1 LADHC
6 AALVAGRKLL
16 VGHMQKKIL
25 FISYD
30 GMTDP
35 LGQSQVIPYL
45 QGLSKKGFQFFLLSC
60 EKQEAF
66 AKNETAVKA
75 MLAGYNI
82 EWIPIPYTKNPPVL
96 STLKDII
103 NLRKQAK
110 KIHRQYGI
118 DIVHTRPG
126 VPALV
131 GLWMKQTMGIKFLHD
146 VREFYADS
154 RVEGGMWNISNPLF
168 KIIYRF
174 FKKKEQQEIAA
185 SDGIVCLTHAA
196 EKIITALPEYKK
208 NTPLKVI
215 PCSADLNLFNPST
228 INTSQK
234 QQLQKELYIADN
246 DFVISYLGSI
256 GGWYMTGEM
265 LRFCKLLS
273 DRKPETKFLF
283 ISPHLHDVI
292 AAEAA
297 KYGLPADR
305 LIVKHGKRSEVPV
318 LLSLS
323 NYSLFFIK
331 PCFSKL
337 SSSPTK
343 HGEIMAMG
351 IPVITNSGV
360 GDVKEI
366 VDQYNTGYVLDE
378 FTDTAFNTVI
388 DNMLAGKSFDA
399 NSIRSGAV
407 EFYSLEKAVELY
419 EEIYNSVLG

>member
-1 LADHC
+1 
-6 AALVAGRKLL
+6 L

-45 QGLSKKGFQFFLLSC
+45 QGLSKKDFRFFLLSC
-60 EKQEAF
+60 EKQQVF
-66 AKNETAVKA
+66 IKNEDAVKRI
-75 MLAGYNI
+75 LAAYNI
-82 EWIPIPYTKNPPVL
+82 EWIPIPYTRRPPVL

-103 NLRKQAK
+103 NLRKKAK
-110 KIHRQYGI
+110 QIHLRYGI
-118 DIVHTRPG
+118 DMVHTRPG
-126 VPALV
+126 IPALV
-131 GLWMKQTMGIKFLHD
+131 GLWMKQTMGVKFLHD

-174 FKKKEQQEIAA
+174 FKKKEQEEIAG

-196 EKIITALPEYKK
+196 EKIITVLPEYKK
-208 NTPLKVI
+208 SIPLKVI
-215 PCSADLNLFNPST
+215 PCSADLNLFDT
-228 INTSQK
+228 LKINTAQK
-234 QQLQKELYIADN
+234 KQFQKELNIDDS
-246 DFVISYLGSI
+246 DFVVSYLGSI
-256 GGWYMTGEM
+256 GGWYMTAAM

-273 DRKPETKFLF
+273 VRKPETKFLF
-283 ISPHLHDVI
+283 ISPHLHDII
-292 AAEAA
+292 AVEAA
-297 KYGLPADR
+297 KYGLPADK
-305 LIVKHGKRSEVPV
+305 LIVKHGRRNEVPV

-360 GDVKEI
+360 GDVKAI
-366 VDQYNTGYVLDE
+366 VDKYNAGYVVDD
-378 FTDTAFNTVI
+378 FTDEAFNAVI
-388 DNMLAGKSFDA
+388 DQLLVDKSFDTD
-399 NSIRSGAV
+399 SIRKGAV

-419 EEIYNSVLG
+419 EKMYKEILFN